1 MSQEI
6 INRVA
11 TSKLISLNLEDL
23 IPGGERVQ
31 YDLKENLYE
40 GFILREKEFRAFIK
54 ENDWSE
60 YKDKHVAIYC
70 STDAIIPRWAYML
83 LTSRIAPYAGTIV
96 YGDLTKLEDELL
108 IQAVR
113 NINPHDYEDKKV
125 VIKGCGEKEISEAVY
140 MEITS
145 LLLPVASSIM
155 YGEPCSTVPVYK
167 KSAK

>member
-1 MSQEI
+1 
-6 INRVA
+6 
-11 TSKLISLNLEDL
+11 
-23 IPGGERVQ
+23 
-31 YDLKENLYE
+31 
-40 GFILREKEFRAFIK
+40 
-54 ENDWSE
+54 
-60 YKDKHVAIYC
+60 
-70 STDAIIPRWAYML
+70 ML